1 MSSKRL
7 FVTKD
12 DTFTLKVLYTKDGT
26 MKVSKE
32 ADVPEKER
40 EAWDKF
46 EVEFVLPD
54 FGTAK
59 GIMRAALDNDK
70 VNIGQF
76 NNALLC
82 SLARKWNLLDEEGKE
97 IPLDL
102 SKLNELRPDITRMFV
117 ELLQEKLSKE
127 GLYDAILFS

>member
-1 MSSKRL
+1 MNSKRL

-12 DTFTLKVLYTKDGT
+12 DAFTLKVLFTKDGT

-40 EAWDKF
+40 EVWEKF

>member
-1 MSSKRL
+1 MNSKRL

-12 DTFTLKVLYTKDGT
+12 DTFTLRVFYTKDGT
-26 MKVSKE
+26 LKVSKE
-32 ADVPEKER
+32 ADVPEKEK
-40 EAWDKF
+40 ENWEKF

-59 GIMRAALDNDK
+59 GIMRASIENDK

-82 SLARKWNLLDEEGKE
+82 SLARKWNLLDEEQKE

-102 SKLNELRPDITRMFV
+102 AKLNELRPDITRMFV